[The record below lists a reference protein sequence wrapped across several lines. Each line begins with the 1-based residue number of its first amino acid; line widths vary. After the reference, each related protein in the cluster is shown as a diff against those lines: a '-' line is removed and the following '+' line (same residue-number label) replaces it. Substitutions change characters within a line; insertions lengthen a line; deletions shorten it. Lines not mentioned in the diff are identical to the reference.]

1 MANINEFKS
10 RLKGG
15 GARANQFKVTM
26 SFPGYAEVG
35 AHEPLINAGP
45 RCQPAIWQGPVK
57 ADAGSQKHT
66 NDQKSNFR

>member
-26 SFPGYAEVG
+26 PLPGYASVG
-35 AHEPLINAGP
+35 GETSDLSFLCTATTLPG
-45 RCQPAIWQGPVK
+45 
-57 ADAGSQKHT
+57 QKLGHV
-66 NDQKSNFR
+66 RL